1 MIYVYHQH
9 EARKYL
15 RKDNDTMKEEI
26 VSVTNFNR
34 LSIEKHIEL
43 LNLNSPDY
51 EYISFLGTVDVK
63 E

>member
-9 EARKYL
+9 EVRKYL
-15 RKDNDTMKEEI
+15 RRHKETLKEEN
-26 VSVTNFNR
+26 VSVTNINR
-34 LSIEKHIEL
+34 LSVEKHMEL

-51 EYISFLGTVDVK
+51 EYLSFLGTIDIV